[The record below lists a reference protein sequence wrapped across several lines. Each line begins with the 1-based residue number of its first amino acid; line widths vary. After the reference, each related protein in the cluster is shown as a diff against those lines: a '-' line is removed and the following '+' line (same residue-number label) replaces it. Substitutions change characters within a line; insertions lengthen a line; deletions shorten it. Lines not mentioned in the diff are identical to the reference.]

1 MNYENN
7 LTGFPSIDKPWLKY
21 FSEEELSTPVPEKTV
36 YELIYEN
43 NCDHFTDTALEY
55 FKKKITYKTMFEKI
69 ELTKAA
75 LIANRV
81 KKSDNVIMFTSSSP
95 ELVYSLF
102 AICRIGAVANMINP
116 IFTHEQ
122 IIDRVNETDAEIMFV
137 LDQLF
142 DRIQPILPK
151 LCIKKIVIISA
162 FDEMPA
168 VTKMV
173 ASVKTKNTYHIQIK

>member
-116 IFTHEQ
+116 IFTHEH
-122 IIDRVNETDAEIMFV
+122 
-137 LDQLF
+137 
-142 DRIQPILPK
+142 
-151 LCIKKIVIISA
+151 
-162 FDEMPA
+162 
-168 VTKMV
+168 
-173 ASVKTKNTYHIQIK
+173 TYRN

>member
-1 MNYENN
+1 MPYWCSCEH
-7 LTGFPSIDKPWLKY
+7 DK
-21 FSEEELSTPVPEKTV
+21 S
-36 YELIYEN
+36 
-43 NCDHFTDTALEY
+43 
-55 FKKKITYKTMFEKI
+55 
-69 ELTKAA
+69 
-75 LIANRV
+75 
-81 KKSDNVIMFTSSSP
+81 
-95 ELVYSLF
+95 
-102 AICRIGAVANMINP
+102 

-173 ASVKTKNTYHIQIK
+173 ASVKTKKHIPYSDKIVRWRTFISEGRTLIKQLTLCMKMICRLLW